1 LIAEFSKLKIISGPH
16 FIDFR
21 RFFKAKYLKGFIVP
35 ANTFDNVKGQF
46 PIGFMIWDTAQK
58 EQIMSILTDVY
69 EKNGAKI
76 EPKTFHSY
84 DDSQYMN
91 EWVKPFR
98 ADPKKNQ
105 LIGKFPFKGNDFQ
118 NQNMIQLVH
127 HKMEYNTEAGQF
139 LVNQKNVMQACVY
152 LAVKKAIPAS
162 WLNDRDQFLAPNKG
176 WETDMMFQSNCLAF
190 VLFTNNIQSRY
201 GTNHWIPFTEH
212 EVNAREKIESN
223 FMSKYISGKVNTE
236 ITFDLFGKV
245 EKDDQRPIQFAA
257 EAQAVLRVGRNLW
270 AYYHQQP
277 NCNVNASLYDIK
289 EHFQGRS
296 ESGKMNNKS
305 LDETYTSLMNEL
317 REALKQLA
325 QKIEYK
331 VYDYG
336 FLKQ

>member
-1 LIAEFSKLKIISGPH
+1 
-16 FIDFR
+16 
-21 RFFKAKYLKGFIVP
+21 
-35 ANTFDNVKGQF
+35 
-46 PIGFMIWDTAQK
+46 
-58 EQIMSILTDVY
+58 
-69 EKNGAKI
+69 
-76 EPKTFHSY
+76 
-84 DDSQYMN
+84 
-91 EWVKPFR
+91 
-98 ADPKKNQ
+98 
-105 LIGKFPFKGNDFQ
+105 
-118 NQNMIQLVH
+118 
-127 HKMEYNTEAGQF
+127 
-139 LVNQKNVMQACVY
+139 
-152 LAVKKAIPAS
+152 
-162 WLNDRDQFLAPNKG
+162 
-176 WETDMMFQSNCLAF
+176 
-190 VLFTNNIQSRY
+190 
-201 GTNHWIPFTEH
+201 
-212 EVNAREKIESN
+212 
-223 FMSKYISGKVNTE
+223 MSKYISGKVNTE